1 MDLFEWM
8 FIISGFIFF
17 ISMISALMLM
27 ANDKMKTV
35 LIFGIILAILM
46 VPIVII
52 LIDFIIVGKGIIFI
66 VYLILIFAYLLAEFL
81 LDRVFKIDFRSK
93 PIQHIPY
100 IVLEWAAC
108 FSFLFGVIRLDTMI
122 GWIIAIF
129 FYAFVGALIYYLVL
143 QWKNKKKIV

>member
-17 ISMISALMLM
+17 ISMISALTLM

-35 LIFGIILAILM
+35 LIFGVILAILM

-81 LDRVFKIDFRSK
+81 LDRVFKNDFRSK

-129 FYAFVGALIYYLVL
+129 FYAFVGALIYYLIL

>member
-1 MDLFEWM
+1 
-8 FIISGFIFF
+8 
-17 ISMISALMLM
+17 MIGALTLM

-35 LIFGIILAILM
+35 LIFGVILAILM

-52 LIDFIIVGKGIIFI
+52 LIEFIIVGKGIIFT

-143 QWKNKKKIV
+143 QWKNKKKNI

>member
-17 ISMISALMLM
+17 ISMISALTLM

-35 LIFGIILAILM
+35 LIFGVILAILM

-52 LIDFIIVGKGIIFI
+52 LIEFIIVGKGINFT
-66 VYLILIFAYLLAEFL
+66 VYLILILAYLLVEFL

-129 FYAFVGALIYYLVL
+129 FYAFVGALIYYLIL
-143 QWKNKKKIV
+143 QWKNKKKT

>member
-35 LIFGIILAILM
+35 LIFGVILAILM
-46 VPIVII
+46 VPIIVI
-52 LIDFIIVGKGIIFI
+52 LINFVIVGKGLNFII
-66 VYLILIFAYLLAEFL
+66 YLILIFAYLLVEFL

-93 PIQHIPY
+93 PIQHILY
-100 IVLEWAAC
+100 IILEWAAC

-122 GWIIAIF
+122 GWIIATF
-129 FYAFVGALIYYLVL
+129 FYAFVGALIYYLIL
-143 QWKNKKKIV
+143 QVKKKKKT

>member
-17 ISMISALMLM
+17 ISMISALTLM

-35 LIFGIILAILM
+35 LIFGVILAILM

-81 LDRVFKIDFRSK
+81 LDSVFKIDFRSK

-143 QWKNKKKIV
+143 QWKNKKKNI

>member
-1 MDLFEWM
+1 LT
-8 FIISGFIFF
+8 
-17 ISMISALMLM
+17 LM

-35 LIFGIILAILM
+35 LIFGVILAILM

-52 LIDFIIVGKGIIFI
+52 LIEFIIVGKGINFT
-66 VYLILIFAYLLAEFL
+66 VYLILILAYLLVEFL

-129 FYAFVGALIYYLVL
+129 FYAFIGALIYYLIH
-143 QWKNKKKIV
+143 QWKNKKKT

>member
-1 MDLFEWM
+1 
-8 FIISGFIFF
+8 
-17 ISMISALMLM
+17 MISALTLM

-35 LIFGIILAILM
+35 LIFGVILAILM

-129 FYAFVGALIYYLVL
+129 FYAFVGALIYYLIL

>member
-1 MDLFEWM
+1 
-8 FIISGFIFF
+8 
-17 ISMISALMLM
+17 MISALTLM

-35 LIFGIILAILM
+35 LIFGVILAILM

-143 QWKNKKKIV
+143 QWKNKKKNI

>member
-1 MDLFEWM
+1 
-8 FIISGFIFF
+8 
-17 ISMISALMLM
+17 MISALTLM

-35 LIFGIILAILM
+35 LIFGVILAILM

-81 LDRVFKIDFRSK
+81 LDSVFKIDFRSK

-129 FYAFVGALIYYLVL
+129 FYAFVGALIYYLIL

>member
-1 MDLFEWM
+1 MNLFEWM

-17 ISMISALMLM
+17 ISMISALILM
-27 ANDKMKTV
+27 AKDRMKTV
-35 LIFGIILAILM
+35 LIFGEVLAILI

-52 LIDFIIVGKGIIFI
+52 LIDFIIVENLIFI
-66 VYLILIFAYLLAEFL
+66 IYLILIFAYLLTEFL

-108 FSFLFGVIRLDTMI
+108 FSFLFGVIRLDNMI

-129 FYAFVGALIYYLVL
+129 FYAFVGALIYYLIL
-143 QWKNKKKIV
+143 QWKNKKKINI

>member
-1 MDLFEWM
+1 
-8 FIISGFIFF
+8 
-17 ISMISALMLM
+17 MISALMLM

-35 LIFGIILAILM
+35 LIFGVILAILM
-46 VPIVII
+46 VLIVII
-52 LIDFIIVGKGIIFI
+52 LIDFIIVGKGLNLII
-66 VYLILIFAYLLAEFL
+66 YLILIFAYLLAEFL

-143 QWKNKKKIV
+143 QWKNKKKII

>member
-1 MDLFEWM
+1 MDFFEWM

-17 ISMISALMLM
+17 ISMISALTLM

-35 LIFGIILAILM
+35 LIFGVILAILM

-52 LIDFIIVGKGIIFI
+52 LIEFIIVGKGINFI

-81 LDRVFKIDFRSK
+81 LDSVFKIDFRSK

-129 FYAFVGALIYYLVL
+129 FYAFVGALIYYLIL
-143 QWKNKKKIV
+143 QWKNKKKT

>member
-17 ISMISALMLM
+17 ISMISALTLM

-35 LIFGIILAILM
+35 LIFGVILAILM

-52 LIDFIIVGKGIIFI
+52 LIEFIIVGKGINFI

-129 FYAFVGALIYYLVL
+129 FYAFVGALIYYLIL